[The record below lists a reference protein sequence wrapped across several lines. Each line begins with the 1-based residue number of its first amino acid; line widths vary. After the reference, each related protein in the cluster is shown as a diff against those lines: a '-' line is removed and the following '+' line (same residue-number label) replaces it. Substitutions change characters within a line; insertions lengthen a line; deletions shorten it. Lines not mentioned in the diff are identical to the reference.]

1 MWLVTPSAASP
12 YSFRE
17 TLPPS
22 VGGFGSPSTFTVCF
36 HRIIL
41 FSITKKRPKPKK
53 LFTCKTNFPVSNLF
67 CINNVFSYSPFS
79 IAIVKYPALINFTD
93 FLNLEVPQQIEI
105 CSCCCCPLILFQKLR
120 EFDEKIIKKNWAT
133 HYLTLIFNGSNIG
146 VSRS

>member
-1 MWLVTPSAASP
+1 VTPSAASP

-22 VGGFGSPSTFTVCF
+22 FGGTLGHRQPSLCVSIESSF
-36 HRIIL
+36 
-41 FSITKKRPKPKK
+41 FSITKK
-53 LFTCKTNFPVSNLF
+53 TSQAQKTLHLPNQLPVSNLF

-93 FLNLEVPQQIEI
+93 FLNLEVPQQIKI

-120 EFDEKIIKKNWAT
+120 EFDEKIIKK
-133 HYLTLIFNGSNIG
+133 IG
-146 VSRS
+146 RRII

>member
-1 MWLVTPSAASP
+1 VAPSAASP

-22 VGGFGSPSTFTVCF
+22 FGGTLGHRQPSLCVSIESSFSPSQ
-36 HRIIL
+36 
-41 FSITKKRPKPKK
+41 KKRPKPKK
-53 LFTCKTNFPVSNLF
+53 LFTCPTNFPVSNLF

-120 EFDEKIIKKNWAT
+120 EFDEKIIKK
-133 HYLTLIFNGSNIG
+133 IG
-146 VSRS
+146 RRII